1 MRYYGASGK
10 GLINFISYQI
20 FFKGSIPMDKL
31 KIALVGAGNRG
42 SGAYL
47 PIIAKMDEDLELVAI
62 CDESAD
68 RAKQHAEKYKVP
80 YFTDVAEMVNITRPD
95 IAAVVINPHRNHE
108 AGIPLSQMGV
118 SYCTET
124 PIDTDLGWADKM
136 IATAKENNK
145 KLEVCEN
152 YYRVPGERIKR
163 ELILAGV
170 FGKILTAYND
180 FNGHGYHGVGL
191 IRSYIG
197 FDVGIKRVIGMR
209 RNFTVQEHN
218 YREMKPTSEDWE
230 MGLLEF
236 ENGSVG
242 IFNFSGLSY
251 GSPLRWHNSSRFYG
265 ERGMCIGDGQRSYS
279 YKEQIAILNK
289 EANARLPIV
298 VERRI
303 TKSKDGMDV
312 LDVLVAKTEP
322 DTGLEVVWKNPFSKY
337 SLSDGQLC
345 IASELMSVANA
356 HRNNTEPEYGALNG
370 RIDQEVSLAMSK
382 SASNDNIHVELP
394 LPVETR

>member
-1 MRYYGASGK
+1 
-10 GLINFISYQI
+10 
-20 FFKGSIPMDKL
+20 MDKL

-62 CDESAD
+62 CDESVD

-80 YFTDVAEMVNITRPD
+80 YFTDIAEMVNTAKPD

-108 AGIPLSQMGV
+108 VGIPLSQMGV

-136 IATAKENNK
+136 IATAKENNT

-209 RNFTVQEHN
+209 RNFAVQEHN
-218 YREMKPTSEDWE
+218 YREMKPISEDWRWDCLSLKTGQSGFLTSAGYL
-230 MGLLEF
+230 MAHLYDGTVQADSM
-236 ENGSVG
+236 EN
-242 IFNFSGLSY
+242 
-251 GSPLRWHNSSRFYG
+251 
-265 ERGMCIGDGQRSYS
+265 
-279 YKEQIAILNK
+279 
-289 EANARLPIV
+289 
-298 VERRI
+298 
-303 TKSKDGMDV
+303 
-312 LDVLVAKTEP
+312 VA
-322 DTGLEVVWKNPFSKY
+322 
-337 SLSDGQLC
+337 C
-345 IASELMSVANA
+345 A
-356 HRNNTEPEYGALNG
+356 
-370 RIDQEVSLAMSK
+370 LAMVSEATRIK
-382 SASNDNIHVELP
+382 SRSP
-394 LPVETR
+394 S

>member
-1 MRYYGASGK
+1 
-10 GLINFISYQI
+10 
-20 FFKGSIPMDKL
+20 MDRL

-42 SGAYL
+42 TYAYL

-62 CDESAD
+62 CDESLD
-68 RAKQHAEKYKVP
+68 KAKQQGEAYKVP
-80 YFTDVAEMVNITRPD
+80 YFTNVVDMVEKTKPD
-95 IAAVVINPHRNHE
+95 IAAVVITPSRNHE
-108 AGIPLSQMGV
+108 VGIPLSEMGV

-136 IATAKENNK
+136 IASAKAHGT

-180 FNGHGYHGVGL
+180 FNGHGYHGVSL

-197 FDVGIKRVIGMR
+197 FDVKITRVIGMYK
-209 RNFTVQEHN
+209 NFSVQEHT
-218 YREMKPTSEDWE
+218 YRNMKPTTEDWQL
-230 MGLLEF
+230 GLLEF

-242 IFNFSGLSY
+242 VFNFSGLSY

-279 YKEQIAILNK
+279 YKDQIAILNK
-289 EANARLPIV
+289 EANAKLPIV
-298 VERRI
+298 VERRT

-312 LDVLVAKTEP
+312 LDVLVAKTDP
-322 DTGLEVVWKNPFSKY
+322 DTGLEVVWKNELSKY
-337 SLSDGQLC
+337 SLSDGQL
-345 IASELMSVANA
+345 SVAYELLSITNA
-356 HRNNTEPEYGALNG
+356 HRNNTEPEYGAING
-370 RIDQEVSLAMSK
+370 RIDQEVSIAMSK
-382 SASNDNIHVELP
+382 SWSSGNAPVELP
-394 LPVETR
+394 LPV

>member
-1 MRYYGASGK
+1 MTNQKKVLSTCITLK
-10 GLINFISYQI
+10 WSMT
-20 FFKGSIPMDKL
+20 MDKL

-42 SGAYL
+42 SSAYL
-47 PIIAKMDEDLELVAI
+47 PIIAKMDDDLELVAI

-80 YFTDVAEMVNITRPD
+80 YFTDVTIMVETAKPD
-95 IAAVVINPHRNHE
+95 IAAVVITPHRNHE

-136 IATAKENNK
+136 IATAKENNT

-163 ELILAGV
+163 ELILSGV

-197 FDVGIKRVIGMR
+197 FDVNITRVIGMYKK
-209 RNFTVQEHN
+209 FTVQEHT
-218 YREMKPTSEDWE
+218 YMKARQTGEDWQ

-242 IFNFSGLSY
+242 IFNFGGLSY
-251 GSPLRWHNSSRFYG
+251 GSPLRWYNSSRFYG

-279 YKEQIAILNK
+279 YKEQITILNK
-289 EANARLPIV
+289 EADAKLPIV
-298 VERRI
+298 VVRRT

-312 LDVLVAKTEP
+312 LDALVAKTEP

-356 HRNNTEPEYGALNG
+356 HRNNTKPEYGALNG
-370 RIDQEVSLAMSK
+370 RIDQEVSLAMALSWSK
-382 SASNDNIHVELP
+382 GNVPVELP
-394 LPVETR
+394 LPVEPR

>member
-1 MRYYGASGK
+1 
-10 GLINFISYQI
+10 
-20 FFKGSIPMDKL
+20 MDKL

-47 PIIAKMDEDLELVAI
+47 PIIAKMDEDLHLVAI
-62 CDESAD
+62 CDESAE
-68 RAKQHAEKYKVP
+68 RAEQHANNYKVP
-80 YFTDVAEMVNITRPD
+80 FFTDVAAMVEAAKPD

-136 IATAKENNK
+136 IAAAQENNT

-163 ELILAGV
+163 ALILEGI
-170 FGKILTAYND
+170 FGKVLASYND
-180 FNGHGYHGVGL
+180 FNGHGYHGVSL

-197 FDVGIKRVIGMR
+197 FDVKITRVIGMR
-209 RNFTVQEHN
+209 KDFTVQEHS
-218 YREMKPTSEDWE
+218 YRGSTLNKEDWQHAI
-230 MGLLEF
+230 MEF

-251 GSPLRWHNSSRFYG
+251 GSPLRWHNTSKFYA
-265 ERGMCIGDGQRSYS
+265 ERGMCVGDGQRSYS

-289 EANARLPIV
+289 DANARLPVV
-298 VERRI
+298 VEKRT
-303 TKSKDGMDV
+303 TKAKDGADT
-312 LDVLVAKTEP
+312 LDVLIARTDP
-322 DTGLEVVWKNPFSKY
+322 DTGLEVVWKNKLSKY
-337 SLSDGQLC
+337 SLSDGQLSV
-345 IASELMSVANA
+345 AYELMSIAEA
-356 HRNNTEPEYGALNG
+356 HKNNTEPEYGAING
-370 RIDQEVSLAMSK
+370 RIDQEVSIAMAK
-382 SASNDNIHVELP
+382 SWSAGNIPIELP
-394 LPVETR
+394 LAVE

>member
-1 MRYYGASGK
+1 
-10 GLINFISYQI
+10 
-20 FFKGSIPMDKL
+20 MDKL

-42 SGAYL
+42 SSAYL

-80 YFTDVAEMVNITRPD
+80 YFTDIAVMVETAKPD
-95 IAAVVINPHRNHE
+95 IAAVVITPHRNHE

-136 IATAKENNK
+136 IATAKENNT

-197 FDVGIKRVIGMR
+197 FDVNITRVIGMYKK
-209 RNFTVQEHN
+209 FTVQEHT
-218 YREMKPTSEDWE
+218 YMKSRQTGEDWQ

-242 IFNFSGLSY
+242 IFNFGGLSY
-251 GSPLRWHNSSRFYG
+251 GSPLRWYNSSRFYG

-279 YKEQIAILNK
+279 YKEQITILNK
-289 EANARLPIV
+289 EADAKLPIV
-298 VERRI
+298 VERRT

-312 LDVLVAKTEP
+312 LDALVAKTEP

-345 IASELMSVANA
+345 IASELMSIANA

-370 RIDQEVSLAMSK
+370 RIDQEVSLAMALSWSK
-382 SASNDNIHVELP
+382 GNVPVELP
-394 LPVETR
+394 FPVEPR